1 MSGTASLD
9 LMQQNLNDNLISLQE
24 REDVLTER
32 SKDLANIVDIKS
44 RELAQVMLSQWLKE
58 KSNEIKALE
67 EKERKAIKAIDDLRR
82 KYGSFIKIP

>member
-1 MSGTASLD
+1 
-9 LMQQNLNDNLISLQE
+9 MQQNLNDNLISLQE